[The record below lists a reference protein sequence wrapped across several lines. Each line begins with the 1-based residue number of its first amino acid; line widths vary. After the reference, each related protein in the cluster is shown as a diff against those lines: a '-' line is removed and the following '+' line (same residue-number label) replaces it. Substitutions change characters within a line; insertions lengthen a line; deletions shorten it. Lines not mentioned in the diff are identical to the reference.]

1 MLLWT
6 IQHET
11 IYKALLKSGFFVPD
25 STHGF
30 MEEDFQHAYDW
41 LCGQMRLRLPNT
53 PENAKY
59 PIWAWYQW
67 EGTRKRPD
75 MRTSH
80 KVLSPS
86 GTPIVLLT
94 LEVPDEEVLLSDFD
108 MWHSTLGN
116 HYLALTEEEDNVI
129 GENATAQQKRK
140 SWEHIL
146 TLTLIAIIALIR
158 LTRNQS
164 KQPFGFL
171 KRNTLKRLSFSFR
184 SKLC

>member
-11 IYKALLKSGFFVPD
+11 VYKALLKSGFFVPD
-25 STHGF
+25 GTHGF
-30 MEEDFQHAYDW
+30 MKEDFQHAYDW
-41 LCGQMRLRLPNT
+41 LCEQMRLRISHTL
-53 PENAKY
+53 ENAKY
-59 PIWAWYQW
+59 PVWAWYQW
-67 EGTRKRPD
+67 EGVRKRPD

-116 HYLALTEEEDNVI
+116 HYLALTEEEDNAI
-129 GENATAQQKRK
+129 GENATAQQKHK
-140 SWEHIL
+140 SWEHIFNL
-146 TLTLIAIIALIR
+146 DIDSDYCTYPI
-158 LTRNQS
+158 NQKSIQATFWVLKKEYVKKVEFFIS
-164 KQPFGFL
+164 K
-171 KRNTLKRLSFSFR
+171 
-184 SKLC
+184 